1 MRPGTT
7 GGMASPGV
15 SGRRGKTRY
24 NYVRNVV
31 RSAKKFEA
39 SRDERMSLM
48 DEQHR
53 FIVEDLEG
61 QLIQL
66 SKENAELREKLKLQ
80 PENFFQAITEVRNGR
95 GVQLVKR
102 TRFLWCSLRCT
113 LMPCEGRGDAVKV
126 LGVLG
131 VVCANGR
138 VGVDAS

>member
-1 MRPGTT
+1 MLCVHGRLGLQSRPAEG
-7 GGMASPGV
+7 ASGAGHQPGV

-95 GVQLVKR
+95 GKR
-102 TRFLWCSLRCT
+102 
-113 LMPCEGRGDAVKV
+113 GRGSVPQ
-126 LGVLG
+126 
-131 VVCANGR
+131 
-138 VGVDAS
+138 